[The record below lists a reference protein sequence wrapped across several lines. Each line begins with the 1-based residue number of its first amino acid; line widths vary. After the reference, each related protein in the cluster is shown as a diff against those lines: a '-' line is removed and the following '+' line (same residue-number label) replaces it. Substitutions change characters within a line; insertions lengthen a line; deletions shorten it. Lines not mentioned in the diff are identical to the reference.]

1 MSSESDR
8 GPGPLDGLLPPPP
21 PPELRA
27 RVLAAARVA
36 AGRHTTAPM
45 AWWLG
50 AVLRAQ
56 PVWSAALIALLVAHM
71 LVGSVLRGGRPT
83 RSPLPR
89 DREIAALPD
98 LLQLTDHAQGDAVR
112 PSTEPG
118 AAENR
123 RNGS

>member
-1 MSSESDR
+1 MSNEADR
-8 GPGPLDGLLPPPP
+8 GPEPLDGLLPPSP

-27 RVLAAARVA
+27 RVLEAARVA
-36 AGRHTTAPM
+36 AGRQTAAPT

-56 PVWSAALIALLVAHM
+56 PVWSAALFALLVAHM
-71 LVGSVLRGGRPT
+71 LVGSFLGGGRPI
-83 RSPLPR
+83 RSSLPR

-98 LLQLTDHAQGDAVR
+98 LLQLADRAQGDAVH
-112 PSTEPG
+112 PASEPG
-118 AAENR
+118 AAEHR